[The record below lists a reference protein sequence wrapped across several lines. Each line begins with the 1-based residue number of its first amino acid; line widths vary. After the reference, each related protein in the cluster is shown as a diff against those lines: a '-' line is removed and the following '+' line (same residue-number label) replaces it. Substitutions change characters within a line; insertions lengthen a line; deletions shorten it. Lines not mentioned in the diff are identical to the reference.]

1 MRTTIALLLAAV
13 LGAGFTACAETD
25 DAIDD
30 AQERASRAVVDA
42 RDVDWGAYPDDVRE
56 EIEEAI
62 ADADCEDL
70 DEQLD
75 KLDKGEDSELVAF
88 LKEQIAEAGCG

>member
-13 LGAGFTACAETD
+13 LGAGFTACAETN

-30 AQERASRAVVDA
+30 AQERASRAVEDA
-42 RDVDWGAYPDDVRE
+42 RDVDWRAYPDDVRKKVE
-56 EIEEAI
+56 DAI
-62 ADADCEDL
+62 AAADCEGL

-75 KLDKGEDSELVAF
+75 KLDKGKDSELVAF
-88 LKEQIAEAGCG
+88 LKDQIAEAGCA